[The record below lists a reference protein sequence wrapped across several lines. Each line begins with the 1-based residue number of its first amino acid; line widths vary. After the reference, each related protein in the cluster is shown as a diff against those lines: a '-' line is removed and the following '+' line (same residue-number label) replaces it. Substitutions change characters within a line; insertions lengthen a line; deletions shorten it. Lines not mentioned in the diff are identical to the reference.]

1 MPHKDPIVTKAYKRS
16 HYLANPEKFCVYMA
30 RRKIRRLELA
40 AEKKKAKELQPKV
53 VLQRACQDCKVDI
66 TESYNPKWGCRCK
79 PCVAIYHRVYRATNK
94 DRIAQLKK
102 QWSTDNAEHK
112 AEQDRQY
119 ALKHP
124 EKRAQAR
131 NKWREINPGL
141 DNALK
146 AKNRIE
152 RKKRVPAWLTKDD
165 HWMIEQAYELAALRT
180 KMFGVV
186 WHVDHVIP
194 LCGKNVSGLHVPYNL
209 QVILGS
215 ENCRKGN
222 RV

>member
-1 MPHKDPIVTKAYKRS
+1 MPHKDPLVAKACKRA
-16 HYLANPEKFCVYMA
+16 HYLANPEKFRVYIV
-30 RRKIRRLELA
+30 RRKVRRLELA
-40 AEKKKAKELQPKV
+40 VEKKKLKELQPIV
-53 VLQRACQDCKVDI
+53 VPQRACQDCKVDI
-66 TESYNPKWGCRCK
+66 TENYNPKWGCRCK
-79 PCVAIYHRVYRATNK
+79 PCVAVYHRAYRVANK

-102 QWSTDNAEHK
+102 QWATDNAAHK

-119 ALKHP
+119 ALNHP

-131 NKWREINPGL
+131 HKWRDMNPGL

-146 AKNRIE
+146 MRNKIE
-152 RKKRVPAWLTKDD
+152 RKKRVPAWLTEDD
-165 HWMIEQAYELAALRT
+165 HWMIEQAYDLAALRT
-180 KMFGVV
+180 KMFGVA

-194 LCGKNVSGLHVPYNL
+194 LCGKKVSGLHVPYNL